1 MAKRQKLQVIHN
13 TCDRNPPDNNSL
25 KLRIDDMATFSAMT
39 ETQGQFFS
47 LYNSNKAFLLHGC
60 AGTGKTFIALYRAL
74 EEVLMKGNSYDKVVI
89 VRSAVP
95 SRDIGHLPGD
105 EKEKT
110 EVYSLPYQSMC
121 QDFFPKK
128 PTPYKRLLEQ
138 KHLDFMCTSFVRG
151 ITLDH
156 AIVIVDE
163 CQNMNDMEI
172 NSIMTRLGNTSKI
185 IFCGDFRQT
194 DLYKRGDM
202 SGLKKFMVIAENMQ
216 SFRTVEFVP
225 EDIVRSSIVR
235 EYIEARMDFE
245 DKFENS

>member
-1 MAKRQKLQVIHN
+1 MSSFFQPKNRKHRRTKMAKRQKLQVVHK
-13 TCDRNPPDNNSL
+13 TCDRNPTNNNSL

-128 PTPYKRLLEQ
+128 PTP
-138 KHLDFMCTSFVRG
+138 
-151 ITLDH
+151 
-156 AIVIVDE
+156 
-163 CQNMNDMEI
+163 
-172 NSIMTRLGNTSKI
+172 
-185 IFCGDFRQT
+185 
-194 DLYKRGDM
+194 
-202 SGLKKFMVIAENMQ
+202 
-216 SFRTVEFVP
+216 
-225 EDIVRSSIVR
+225 
-235 EYIEARMDFE
+235 
-245 DKFENS
+245 

>member
-1 MAKRQKLQVIHN
+1 MNSSKVRIE
-13 TCDRNPPDNNSL
+13 SL
-25 KLRIDDMATFSAMT
+25 KELNPI
-39 ETQGQFFS
+39 TQTQDKVFQYYDKD
-47 LYNSNKAFLLHGC
+47 YNLCLNGS
-60 AGTGKTFIALYRAL
+60 AGTGKTYIALYLAL
-74 EEVLMKGNSYDKVVI
+74 QDVLDKNTDYDKVVI